1 MKRILSVILALVF
14 CLTLFA
20 CNRPEEDG
28 TPEPPADDKKPEPP
42 AIIHKTYNLASERDV
57 AKIKI
62 NGRSEIGSDGIRC
75 DSSVSGIEFNAYVE
89 GELKLTLNV
98 SQSTNL
104 NEKIKNECYFTLYID
119 GVRSETRFKADAG
132 DNTLTLASFETGAV
146 HNIKLVKQTGAH
158 GALCTLKSLEFTG
171 YFGEK
176 PADKE
181 LLIEF
186 IGDSITVGYGN
197 LCTGS
202 DPNRGQPIMQDGTK
216 GFAYLT
222 AEKLGADISSVCVS
236 GMGIAKGYRQ
246 FLADEFFDATS
257 YYRDPSKKYT
267 AERKPDVVVINLG
280 TNDQN
285 KQAESTE
292 LFKKVASLINLV
304 RTKYG
309 RDIPIVW
316 VHGMMGDG
324 KWSEINLVLQNQFKG
339 ETNKIY
345 TIEMPQNNQGGGG
358 HPGLAAHES
367 TSVALSEFIKT
378 KVLGK

>member
-1 MKRILSVILALVF
+1 MKRIVSFTLALVF
-14 CLTLFA
+14 CLSLFA
-20 CNRPEEDG
+20 C
-28 TPEPPADDKKPEPP
+28 TKADNAGNQNPDDPKPEPP

-62 NGRSEIGSDGIRC
+62 NGRSKVGTGGIYC

-104 NEKIKNECYFTLYID
+104 NEKIRNECYFTLYID
-119 GVRSETRFKADAG
+119 GVRWETRLSALAG
-132 DNTLTLASFETGAV
+132 NNTLTLANFETGAMRNV
-146 HNIKLVKQTGAH
+146 KLVKQTGAH
-158 GALCTLKSLEFTG
+158 AALCTLKSLEFTG

-181 LLIEF
+181 LLVEF

-197 LCTGS
+197 LCTDHN
-202 DPNRGQPIMQDGTK
+202 DPNRGQAIMQDGTK
-216 GFAYLT
+216 AFAYLT
-222 AEKLGADISSVCVS
+222 AEKLGADISSICVS
-236 GMGIAKGYRQ
+236 GMGIAKGHRQ

-257 YYRDPSKKYT
+257 YYRDPSEKYT
-267 AERKPDVVVINLG
+267 ATRKPDVIVINLG

-285 KQAESTE
+285 KQADSNE
-292 LFKKVASLINLV
+292 LIKKVKELITLV
-304 RTKYG
+304 RQKYG
-309 RDIPIVW
+309 KDTPIVW
-316 VHGMMGDG
+316 VHGMMGNG
-324 KWSEINLVLQNQFKG
+324 KWQEINSVLNKQFKG
-339 ETNKIY
+339 EADKIY
-345 TIEMPQNNQGGGG
+345 TLEISQNSDGGGG

-367 TSVALSEFIKT
+367 TSATLSAFIKT

>member
-1 MKRILSVILALVF
+1 MKRFLSLVLL
-14 CLTLFA
+14 LTF
-20 CNRPEEDG
+20 
-28 TPEPPADDKKPEPP
+28 
-42 AIIHKTYNLASERDV
+42 IFSLASCKSESVTDETPAGDV
-57 AKIKI
+57 PPEDDTPKIVHKIYDLSTKEDTAKIKI
-62 NGRSEIGSDGIRC
+62 NGRSAIGESGINC

-181 LLIEF
+181 LLVEF
-186 IGDSITVGYGN
+186 IGDSITVGYEN

-202 DPNRGQPIMQDGTK
+202 DPNRGQPIMQDGTQ

-222 AEKLGADISSVCVS
+222 AEKLDADISSICVS

-257 YYRDPSKKYT
+257 YYRDPSESYKAT
-267 AERKPDVVVINLG
+267 RKPDVVVINLG

-285 KQAESTE
+285 KSADDSE
-292 LFKKVASLINLV
+292 LIKKVASLINAV

-309 RDIPIVW
+309 KSVPIVW
-316 VHGMMGDG
+316 VHGMMGAG
-324 KWSEINLVLQNQFKG
+324 KWTMISMVLENQFKG
-339 ETNKIY
+339 ESGKIY
-345 TIEMPQNNQGGGG
+345 SLELPQNNDGGGG
-358 HPGLAAHES
+358 HPGLAAHKSASE
-367 TSVALSEFIKT
+367 ALSEFIKT
-378 KVLGK
+378 KILEK